1 MRDVLDIISLMLCF
15 ILQEVDFTPVNQGGG
30 GSSGGPDGQTPE
42 NLEGK
47 LRQIGD
53 SIVIKLVD
61 WIRRLPF
68 YSKLSVNIHTHLLT
82 EKFHELVVIT
92 TTVSLLSY

>member
-1 MRDVLDIISLMLCF
+1 MCF
-15 ILQEVDFTPVNQGGG
+15 ILQEVDFTPVNQGGGGG

-92 TTVSLLSY
+92 TTVSLLSYCYDYFT